1 MISVGNS
8 DIQAENVPFW
18 KQVIDSATPLMDIN
32 GYLFKQQQQRHKRHH
47 HQHKEDDGEAAPA
60 AQAAPAAPAP
70 HHVYVPLVETL
81 EFRSLCILR
90 CLRPDKV
97 VDSVQTFI
105 KTAMGNHFVDPPA
118 FDVTSR

>member
-47 HQHKEDDGEAAPA
+47 HQHKAPNDDGEA
-60 AQAAPAAPAP
+60 AQAAPAAQTA
-70 HHVYVPLVETL
+70 HVDMCLNMAVGQIET
-81 EFRSLCILR
+81 
-90 CLRPDKV
+90 
-97 VDSVQTFI
+97 
-105 KTAMGNHFVDPPA
+105 NDPSPEGEKQ
-118 FDVTSR
+118 

>member
-18 KQVIDSATPLMDIN
+18 KQVIDSAQPLMDIN

-47 HQHKEDDGEAAPA
+47 HHHKEDDGEAAP
-60 AQAAPAAPAP
+60 AAPAAPAP

>member
-60 AQAAPAAPAP
+60 AQAAQAAPAP

>member
-18 KQVIDSATPLMDIN
+18 KQVIDSAQPLMDIN

-47 HQHKEDDGEAAPA
+47 HHHKEDDGEAAPA
-60 AQAAPAAPAP
+60 APAAQAAPAP